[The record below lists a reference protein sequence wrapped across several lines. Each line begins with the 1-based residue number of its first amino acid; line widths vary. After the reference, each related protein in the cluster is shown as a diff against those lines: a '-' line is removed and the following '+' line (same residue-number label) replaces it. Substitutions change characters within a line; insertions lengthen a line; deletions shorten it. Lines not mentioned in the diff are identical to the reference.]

1 MENSCKDC
9 VYVANLKQDV
19 AEVKGDVKDV
29 DRRVGD
35 MEAGAEGRKE
45 QMKTIFNTLAE
56 IKEDVK
62 EIKDSKSKF
71 ITGIMSGV
79 AVTVITAFLLQT
91 FKVFHW

>member
-35 MEAGAEGRKE
+35 MEVGAGETKE
-45 QMKTIFNTLAE
+45 QVKTIFNLLGE
-56 IKEDVK
+56 IKGDVK
-62 EIKDSKSKF
+62 EIKNSRNKF

-79 AVTVITAFLLQT
+79 AVTVIAAFLLQT
-91 FKVFHW
+91 FKTFHW